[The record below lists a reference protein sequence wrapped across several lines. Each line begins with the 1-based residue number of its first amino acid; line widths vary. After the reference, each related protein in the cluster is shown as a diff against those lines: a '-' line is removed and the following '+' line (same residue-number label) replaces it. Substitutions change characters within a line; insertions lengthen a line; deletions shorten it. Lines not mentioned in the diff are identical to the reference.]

1 MSVGEKRPAWWPD
14 LDGLDPDA
22 RAAILKRLTPPLR
35 LRYTPTRPSARQYA
49 FVAYTGFEAFYGGA
63 AGGGKSW
70 ALLMAALQY
79 VDVPGYH
86 ALILRKTL
94 TELKL
99 PGALIPTSREW
110 LNTTDARWNGN
121 DKVWT
126 FPSGASLTFGYLGT
140 EGAETRYQSAA
151 FHFIGFDE
159 LTAFGEDVYTFMH
172 VRCRRPL
179 ESAQGTSPDGVG
191 AGDVPLRVRSASNP
205 GGEGHEWVK
214 RRFITPETREAPFF
228 PSGIDD
234 NPYLDTE
241 EYLKVFAG
249 LSDPVTRQ
257 RMRDGDWDV
266 TVEGTRFDRRWFT
279 ILDRVPPGAI
289 RSGRYWDMAATPEGP
304 AARNPDWSVGTL
316 MHRYPPTAEF
326 QYVIADVRRG
336 RWSSKNLEVQMQT
349 AAREDGRGTLIGLE
363 QEPGS
368 SGKALVS
375 HVKRTV
381 LPGYNVHGI
390 LSTGD
395 KFTRAGP
402 LASAAEPHLNADGE
416 VLEPGRVAVVS
427 ALWLPAWFDEIGL
440 FSEDYKGHDD
450 QVDSASGAFEL
461 VHKAGRTTT
470 RRTRAQLPGTM
481 ARQVA

>member
-1 MSVGEKRPAWWPD
+1 MSVAEKRPAWWPD
-14 LDGLDPDA
+14 LSGLEPDA
-22 RAAILKRLTPPLR
+22 RAALLRRLTPPLR
-35 LRYTPTRPSARQYA
+35 LRYTPTKPSARQYA
-49 FVAYTGFEAFYGGA
+49 FVAYPGFEAFYGGA

-94 TELKL
+94 NELKL
-99 PGALIPTSREW
+99 PGALIPISKAW
-110 LNTTDARWNGN
+110 LSGTDAKWNAN

-126 FPSGASLTFGYLGT
+126 FPSGATLTFGYLGT
-140 EGAETRYQSAA
+140 DGAETRYQSAA

-159 LTAFGEDVYTFMH
+159 LTAFTEDVYTFMH

-179 ESAQGTSPDGVG
+179 EAPEGRSADGLG
-191 AGDVPLRVRSASNP
+191 AGDVPLRIRSASNP

-214 RRFITPETREAPFF
+214 ARFITEASRRAPFF

-234 NPYLDTE
+234 NPYLDSD

-266 TVEGTRFDRRWFT
+266 TVEGTRFNRSWFRV
-279 ILDRVPPGAI
+279 LDSAPPNAI

-316 MHRYPPTAEF
+316 MHRYRDGT
-326 QYVIADVRRG
+326 YCIADVIRG
-336 RWSSKNLEVQMQT
+336 RWTSGKLEQIMAAT
-349 AAREDGRGTLIGLE
+349 ARMDGKGTMIGLE

-368 SGKALVS
+368 SGKAMVA
-375 HVKRTV
+375 HVKKDV
-381 LPGYNVHGI
+381 LLGYNVHGI

-402 LASAAEPHLNADGE
+402 LASAAEPPTDRDGNE
-416 VLEPGRVAVVS
+416 LEPGRVTVV
-427 ALWLPAWFDEIGL
+427 AGIWLPEWFAEIGL

-461 VHKAGRTTT
+461 VHRAGRTVT
-470 RRTRAQLPGTM
+470 RRTRQQLPASM